1 MLRYYGGDQLD
12 RFSRYFPFFFSEP
25 RLHGIPGGT
34 DSFDAIA
41 MRNVHYGFNVMDLM
55 KVEGMY
61 SYARARNL
69 DESRPFPKFDGLE
82 TNFNIPGPMG
92 TLIQGTVS
100 YALDGNIP
108 RYNSRWGFVVMIFKP
123 LH

>member
-1 MLRYYGGDQLD
+1 MD
-12 RFSRYFPFFFSEP
+12 RFSRYSPSFFSEP

-34 DSFDAIA
+34 DTFDAIA
-41 MRNVHYGFNVMDLM
+41 TANGHFGFNMMDVI

-69 DESRPFPKFDGLE
+69 SESSQFRKFDGVE
-82 TNFNIPGPMG
+82 TNFNVAGPMG

-100 YALDGNIP
+100 YALDGNIA
-108 RYNSRWGFVVMIFKP
+108 RYNSRWGFLVMIFQP